1 VWAHAARFRT
11 FDDHR
16 HQGSRH
22 SIVNQENLRLKE
34 LADLG
39 VYEFAY
45 FFAPSPIRGATGA
58 NGNPVAIW

>member
-1 VWAHAARFRT
+1 MTKPDPACAFRVHNYPRT
-11 FDDHR
+11 R
-16 HQGSRH
+16 HG
-22 SIVNQENLRLKE
+22 IVNQENPRLKE

-45 FFAPSPIRGATGA
+45 FFAPSPIRGAMGA